1 MSRLVDNP
9 CVTQARPNSIP
20 LPCVLLALSVAV
32 CIGSA
37 GPAEASAMRGAASA
51 QAEQRETLEHLLG
64 AIQQAAKKLTDQ
76 LAGQSAEFDQRPI
89 GFAVTLDRTP
99 TSPVGDV
106 KLTVLF
112 LREALLN
119 LPPPSC

>member
-1 MSRLVDNP
+1 M
-9 CVTQARPNSIP
+9 
-20 LPCVLLALSVAV
+20 LLALSVAV
-32 CIGSA
+32 CIGAA
-37 GPAEASAMRGAASA
+37 GPAEASALRGAAST

-76 LAGQSAEFDQRPI
+76 LAGQSADFDQQSI
-89 GFAVTLDRTP
+89 GYSVTLNHKPATP
-99 TSPVGDV
+99 AGDNT
-106 KLTVLF
+106 LTVLF

>member
-1 MSRLVDNP
+1 
-9 CVTQARPNSIP
+9 
-20 LPCVLLALSVAV
+20 
-32 CIGSA
+32 
-37 GPAEASAMRGAASA
+37 MRGTAST

-76 LAGQSAEFDQRPI
+76 LAGQSADFDQQSI
-89 GFAVTLDRTP
+89 GDSVTLNHKP
-99 TSPVGDV
+99 AAPAGDDT
-106 KLTVLF
+106 LTVLF